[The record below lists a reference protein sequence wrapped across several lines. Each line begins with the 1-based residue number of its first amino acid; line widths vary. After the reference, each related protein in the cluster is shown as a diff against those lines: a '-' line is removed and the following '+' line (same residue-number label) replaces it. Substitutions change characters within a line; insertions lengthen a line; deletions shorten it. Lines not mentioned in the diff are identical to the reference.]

1 MPKPSASKCGG
12 TVDGALKYWLA
23 LYRTPGIGSRRFAA
37 LLAHFGSPQAV
48 FQAGPEQLR
57 ALRIGAESIAA
68 IQTPDWHAVGQD
80 RDWLSLPGH
89 HLLTIQDP
97 DYPPLLREIP
107 DPPPLLFIDGH
118 PEALQSV
125 QIGIVGSRNP
135 TAVGRETAHAFAR
148 KLAESGLTIT
158 SGLARGI
165 DAAAHRGVLAGA
177 GETVAV
183 TGCGPDRIYPAAHR
197 ELAREIA
204 QSGAVISEFPI
215 GTPPSASNF
224 PRRNRIVSGLS
235 LGVLVVEAAE
245 RSGAL
250 ITARLAGE
258 QGREVF
264 AIPGSI
270 HSPLARGCNR
280 LIRDGAK
287 LVQTETDILEEIAA
301 QARGL
306 LREATAPETRAENSD
321 EEPPDPEYQSLL
333 EALGYEPTPIDIL
346 VERTGLTADM
356 LSSMLLRLELQGAVA
371 CAAGGVYSRCTQR
384 K

>member
-1 MPKPSASKCGG
+1 M
-12 TVDGALKYWLA
+12 KYWLA
-23 LYRTPGIGSRRFAA
+23 LHRIPGIGSRRFAT
-37 LLAHFGSPQAV
+37 LLAHFESPQAV
-48 FQAGPEQLR
+48 FQARSAELQK
-57 ALRIGAESIAA
+57 LRIGAESIAA
-68 IQTPDWHAVGQD
+68 IQHPDWQAVEQD
-80 RDWLSLPGH
+80 LQWLALPRH
-89 HLLTIQDP
+89 HLLTLKDLT
-97 DYPPLLREIP
+97 YPPLLREIA
-107 DPPPLLFIDGH
+107 DPPPLLFINGH
-118 PEALQSV
+118 PEALHSV
-125 QIGIVGSRNP
+125 QIGIVGARNP
-135 TAVGRETAHAFAR
+135 TVVGRETAHSFAR
-148 KLAESGLTIT
+148 KLAQSGLTIT

-165 DAAAHRGVLAGA
+165 DAAAHRGVLAVA

-197 ELAREIA
+197 ELAEEIA
-204 QSGAVISEFPI
+204 ESGAVVSEFCV

-287 LVQTETDILEEIAA
+287 LVQTENDVLEEIAD

-306 LREATAPETRAENSD
+306 LEASSTPEMPADNRPD
-321 EEPPDPEYQSLL
+321 EPLDPDYLQLL

-356 LSSMLLRLELQGAVA
+356 LSSMLLRLELQGTVA
-371 CAAGGVYSRCTQR
+371 CAAGGVYSRCTQG

>member
-1 MPKPSASKCGG
+1 M
-12 TVDGALKYWLA
+12 KYWLA
-23 LYRTPGIGSRRFAA
+23 LHRTPGIGSRRFAG
-37 LLAHFGSPQAV
+37 LLAHFSNPQAV
-48 FQAGPEQLR
+48 FQARAAELQ

-68 IQTPDWHAVGQD
+68 IQTPDWRAVD
-80 RDWLSLPGH
+80 LDLEWLSLPGH
-89 HLLTIQDP
+89 HLLTLQDL
-97 DYPPLLREIP
+97 DYPPILREIS
-107 DPPPLLFIDGH
+107 DPPPILFIDGH

-125 QIGIVGSRNP
+125 QIGIVGARNP
-135 TAVGRETAHAFAR
+135 TVVGRETARAFAK
-148 KLAESGLTIT
+148 KLAHSGLTII

-165 DAAAHRGVLAGA
+165 DAAAHRGALAAG

-204 QSGAVISEFPI
+204 ESGAVISEFPV

-258 QGREVF
+258 QGREIF

-270 HSPLARGCNR
+270 HNPLARGCNR

-287 LVQTETDILEEIAA
+287 LVQTESDILEEIAV

-306 LREATAPETRAENSD
+306 LEASTTPEIPEENRVK
-321 EEPPDPEYQSLL
+321 EPLDPEYLQLL

-384 K
+384 N